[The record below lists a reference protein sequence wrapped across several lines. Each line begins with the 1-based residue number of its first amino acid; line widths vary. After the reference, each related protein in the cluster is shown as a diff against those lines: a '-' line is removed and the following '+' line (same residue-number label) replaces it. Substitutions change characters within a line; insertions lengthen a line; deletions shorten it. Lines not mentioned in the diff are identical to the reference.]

1 MTHDTRI
8 ALFLM
13 AELVTAIAAR
23 QLKHQLQRFI
33 TEGPPSLDD
42 TQPRP
47 SSHPRICD
55 REGVCQVIR
64 GMWAAQHLT
73 VNITDRSSEVIMIPQ
88 GELFQGDRVL
98 FSEKYRQK
106 IECPRVTQLPRS
118 TGMYL
123 FSCP

>member
-13 AELVTAIAAR
+13 AELVTALAAR

-42 TQPRP
+42 TQPSP

-73 VNITDRSSEVIMIPQ
+73 GNITDRSSEVIMIPQ
-88 GELFQGDRVL
+88 GSYSKAIAFCFLRSIGKRSSVL
-98 FSEKYRQK
+98 
-106 IECPRVTQLPRS
+106 
-118 TGMYL
+118 G
-123 FSCP
+123 

>member
-1 MTHDTRI
+1 MGTLKAVTSDPCMTHDTRI
-8 ALFLM
+8 ALFLI
-13 AELVTAIAAR
+13 AELVTALAAR

-73 VNITDRSSEVIMIPQ
+73 EDIREPSATKTKCSEDWVEEF
-88 GELFQGDRVL
+88 EL
-98 FSEKYRQK
+98 
-106 IECPRVTQLPRS
+106 LPI
-118 TGMYL
+118 
-123 FSCP
+123 